1 MKKIWLLLTLFLI
14 IFGLLFVVKNDA
26 FAQTSCEPP
35 CAANEKCSWNG
46 RCVPR
51 CNGDNWGGCSVAC
64 GGGTQTNEC
73 GDSRGCNTQACVV
86 PTATPIPTITPNLTP
101 PPGQIFMD
109 VPPGYWAFKQINILY
124 NNGVTAGC
132 STNPLKYCPEDP
144 TTRAQAAVFL
154 LKSKYG
160 SSYSPPAATGIFTDV
175 PVSHPQAKWI
185 EKLYADGITAGCS
198 TNPLK
203 YCPEDPTTRAQAAV
217 FLLKSKYGS
226 SYSPPAATGIF
237 TDVPVSHPQAKWIE
251 KLYADGIT
259 AGCSTNPLKYC
270 PEDPTTRAQMAALLV
285 KTFIVP
291 GCPKK
296 IQGDADC
303 DGNVT
308 FKDYFYYVAKKAGV
322 TLPTTINVDFDGNGT
337 VDANDRA
344 IVIKTLKP

>member
-203 YCPEDPTTRAQAAV
+203 YCPEDPTTRAQ
-217 FLLKSKYGS
+217 
-226 SYSPPAATGIF
+226 
-237 TDVPVSHPQAKWIE
+237 
-251 KLYADGIT
+251 
-259 AGCSTNPLKYC
+259 
-270 PEDPTTRAQMAALLV
+270 MAALLV